1 MIPIRTVLGRIGV
14 QIGLCAVLFAL
25 LLSILGW
32 TSHQGFS
39 GFQARTDQMEL
50 ERVPDLRRT
59 SALVAQISELPQGFA
74 QLLQASDQAEVSAAN
89 AALAQRIDTFSSA
102 MTGAASAGL
111 SGLFANLRSNLDA
124 LARAIETRMTAE
136 AEMTQALKDI
146 DAVLATVVTGFN
158 AYNPKDVIRLRSEI
172 IRILT
177 ETDPAAFGPR
187 ARKFAEAAQN
197 VATSVPEAKAEGRKR
212 LLALADPDLGLVAL
226 RRKVLHASAEAQALS
241 SQALVTTQTI
251 TAEVTRSGMAVL
263 DKVEDDI
270 HRLDVDAE
278 RINRQFTLLLALA
291 GGGLVLVVLYLRA
304 MLVSPLRGLA
314 KRTRDLAAGE
324 RSVLDDMRR
333 RHGEIGE
340 MQEALLVFRD
350 NLEQNERLAEVAK
363 KAAAE
368 REAEQLAR
376 IERERAAE
384 RAEAERR
391 EAQATAERAAEME
404 RNRLEE
410 AISAE
415 RAAQVAEQ
423 QAVVAALQTGLQ
435 RLTEGDLTALIHEMF
450 PPHYEG
456 LRANFNAALTGL
468 AELVDTIRE
477 NTEGILATASDLD
490 AGAEAMSAQSTR
502 AAASLEETAA
512 AMNELAGAS
521 RTGAERAAETA
532 KSTEAMRADVQAA
545 QAAVNRVVTAMGR
558 ISASSDAIARIISV
572 IDDISFQTNLLALNA
587 GVEAARAGEAGR
599 GFAVVASEV
608 RDLAQRTTS
617 AAAEINAL
625 ILEGRVRVNEGEAL
639 VSEADLGLDAAVRLI
654 DAIAANVLELAQ
666 VSREQSASIA
676 EVTAATEVLD
686 LATQK
691 SAEGVERTAHSGR
704 DLLGAAQSL
713 SRAIARFNLGED
725 RQLSHSQ
732 AA

>member
-1 MIPIRTVLGRIGV
+1 
-14 QIGLCAVLFAL
+14 
-25 LLSILGW
+25 
-32 TSHQGFS
+32 
-39 GFQARTDQMEL
+39 MEL

-59 SALVAQISELPQGFA
+59 SAFVAQIAELPQGFA
-74 QLLQASDQAEVSAAN
+74 QLLQASDKAEVSAAN
-89 AALAQRIDTFSSA
+89 AALAQRIDTFSGT
-102 MTGAASAGL
+102 MTGAASTGL
-111 SGLFANLRSNLDA
+111 SGRFATLRGNLDA

-136 AEMTQALKDI
+136 AELTQALKDI

-187 ARKFAEAAQN
+187 ARKFAEAAKN
-197 VATSVPEAKAEGRKR
+197 VATSVPEAKAEGRKQ
-212 LLALADPDLGLVAL
+212 LLRLADPDFGLVAL
-226 RRKVLHASAEAQALS
+226 RRKVLHASADAQALS

-251 TAEVTRSGMAVL
+251 TADVTRSGMAVL
-263 DKVEDDI
+263 DQVEGDI
-270 HRLDVDAE
+270 HRLDLDAE
-278 RINRQFTLLLALA
+278 QTNRQFTWLLALA
-291 GGGLVLVVLYLRA
+291 GGALGLVVLYLQIV
-304 MLVSPLRGLA
+304 LVSPLRALA
-314 KRTRDLAAGE
+314 KRTHGLAAGA
-324 RSVLDDMRR
+324 RGGLDDMRR

-350 NLEQNERLAEVAK
+350 NLEQNERLAEAAK

-368 REAEQLAR
+368 REAEQAAR
-376 IERERAAE
+376 VARERAAE
-384 RAEAERR
+384 RVEAERR
-391 EAQATAERAAEME
+391 EALAAAERATEIE

-415 RAAQVAEQ
+415 RAAQLAEQ

-435 RLTEGDLTALIHEMF
+435 RLAEGDLTALIQEMF

-468 AELVDTIRE
+468 AELVDTIRA
-477 NTEGILATASDLD
+477 NTEGILATARDLD

-512 AMNELAGAS
+512 AMTELAGAS

-558 ISASSDAIARIISV
+558 ISASSEAIAHIISV
-572 IDDISFQTNLLALNA
+572 IDDISFQTNILALNA

-625 ILEGRVRVNEGEAL
+625 ILEGRGKVNEGETL
-639 VSEADLGLDAAVRLI
+639 VRAADRGLDAAVRGI

-666 VSREQSASIA
+666 VSSEQSASIA

-691 SAEGVERTAHSGR
+691 SVEGVERTAHSGR

-713 SRAIARFNLGED
+713 SRAIAHFNLGED
-725 RQLSHSQ
+725 RRLPHAQ